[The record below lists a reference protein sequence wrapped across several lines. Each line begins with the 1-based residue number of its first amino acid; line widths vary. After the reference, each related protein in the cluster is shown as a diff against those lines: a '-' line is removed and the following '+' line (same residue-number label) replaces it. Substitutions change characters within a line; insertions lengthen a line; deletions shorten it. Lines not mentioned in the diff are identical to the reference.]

1 MLLVGT
7 CRKPIELGRLM
18 MSVLR
23 KHVRGGT
30 RPDLLVHYEAVFQC
44 PEPLIYQCEAI
55 KAQRKASLHDGSRRP
70 LP

>member
-30 RPDLLVHYEAVFQC
+30 QPDLLVHYEAVFQC

-55 KAQRKASLHDGSRRP
+55 QA
-70 LP
+70 